1 MTADELATLRVAEL
15 LLDPTPDAAVAV
27 LRAVEAAPESSR
39 RLALDR
45 LDAFLRSQPE
55 ARPRPVVDAVVALRR
70 AGLS

>member
-1 MTADELATLRVAEL
+1 MTADETVTLRVAEL
-15 LLDPTPDAAVAV
+15 LLDPTPTAAVAV

-39 RLALDR
+39 RIALDR
-45 LDAFLRSQPE
+45 LDAYLRAQPE